1 MATSSRTYNASD
13 WSIWTYVPEPGAF
26 LLDFSQ
32 LNGPDVLGTTGG
44 SMQIVD
50 ADIASVNLTSGSEVD
65 QGIFLPI
72 TPMIMQASLSIK
84 NFTATDANKFY
95 VGTDIWLTLDNESG
109 YSEPNFGLTTPF
121 FIGRIRDFNVDVRPG
136 EDFAT
141 INLSCSSDLED
152 DLNTLVPV
160 TTSTTLSK
168 TLQVINYAADAGI
181 RLSPINFQSSAYSI
195 YNFATTR
202 TEVKSYGDWLQD
214 IYTCDMTMG
223 YDSVTPELGPW
234 LWGANAALS
243 TVGPPVKT
251 FGDEDISDV
260 VFGWSGVGSPTG
272 VNLTNYFNSDLVY
285 QFGGSSNSQNFTYSA
300 TIDVKDINE
309 MSAVGQKML
318 SMNKAFRP
326 IEVATETA
334 RTYQQ
339 ITFDDRYGV
348 FYYPT
353 NLAQVGDTVAIDLPD
368 QGFSNVPMLVTGRIM
383 EITPDTWTT
392 TYNLWKGFTN

>member
-50 ADIASVNLTSGSEVD
+50 ADISSVTLTSGSEVD

-84 NFTATDANKFY
+84 NFTADDANKFY
-95 VGTDIWLTLDNESG
+95 VGTDIWLTLNNE
-109 YSEPNFGLTTPF
+109 ETTPDPDFDLTTPF
-121 FIGRIRDFNVDVRPG
+121 FIGRIRDFAVDVIPG
-136 EDFAT
+136 EDFS
-141 INLSCSSDLED
+141 IVNLSCTSDLED
-152 DLNTLVPV
+152 DLNTFIPV
-160 TTSTTLSK
+160 TTDTVTFKSFLV
-168 TLQVINYAADAGI
+168 LNYAAEAGI
-181 RLSPINFQSSAYSI
+181 RLSPINFQSSAYSV
-195 YNFATTR
+195 YNFATAR
-202 TEVKSYGDWLQD
+202 KEVKSYGDWLQD

-223 YDSVTPELGPW
+223 FDSVTPEFGW

-243 TVGPPVKT
+243 TVGTPVKT
-251 FGDEDISDV
+251 FGDEDISNV
-260 VFGWSGVGSPTG
+260 VFGWSGAGSPTG
-272 VNLTNYFNSDLVY
+272 VNLTNYFDNEIVY
-285 QFGGSSNSQNFTYSA
+285 QFGGSSNSQNFTYNA
-300 TIDVKDINE
+300 TIDVKDINQ

-326 IEVATETA
+326 VEVSIETA
-334 RTYQQ
+334 RTYQE
-339 ITFDDRYGV
+339 ITFDDRYLGSY
-348 FYYPT
+348 YYPT

-383 EITPDTWTT
+383 EITPDNWTT

>member
-1 MATSSRTYNASD
+1 MATISRTYNASD
-13 WSIWTYVPEPGAF
+13 WSIWTYVPEPGSF
-26 LLDFSQ
+26 VLDFSQ
-32 LNGPDVLGTTGG
+32 LNGSDVLGTTGG
-44 SMQIVD
+44 SMQILD
-50 ADIASVNLTSGSEVD
+50 TDISSVTLTSGSEVD

-72 TPMIMQASLSIK
+72 TPMIMQASLSVK

-109 YSEPNFGLTTPF
+109 YSEPNFDLTTPF
-121 FIGRIRDFNVDVRPG
+121 FIGRIRDFSVDVMPG
-136 EDFAT
+136 EDFS
-141 INLSCSSDLED
+141 IVNLSCSSDLED

-160 TTSTTLSK
+160 TTDTVTSKSLAVVNAAST
-168 TLQVINYAADAGI
+168 AGI

-195 YNFATTR
+195 YNFATSR
-202 TEVKSYGDWLQD
+202 REVKSYGDWLQD

-223 YDSVTPELGPW
+223 FDSVTPVSGSW

-243 TVGPPVKT
+243 TVGTPVKT
-251 FGDEDISDV
+251 FGDVDVSNV

-272 VNLTNYFNSDLVY
+272 VNLTNYFNSELIY
-285 QFGGSSNSQNFTYSA
+285 QFGGSSDSQNFTYSA
-300 TIDVKDINE
+300 TIDVKDITQ

-326 IEVATETA
+326 VEVATETA

-348 FYYPT
+348 FFYPT
-353 NLAQVGDTVAIDLPD
+353 NLAQVGDTVAIDLPN
-368 QGFSNVPMLVTGRIM
+368 QGFSNVPMLVTGRTI

>member
-1 MATSSRTYNASD
+1 MATTSRTYNASD

-50 ADIASVNLTSGSEVD
+50 ADIASVSLTSGSEVD
-65 QGIFLPI
+65 QGIFLSI

-95 VGTDIWLTLDNESG
+95 VGTDVWLTLDNESG
-109 YSEPNFGLTTPF
+109 YSDPNFGLTTPF
-121 FIGRIRDFNVDVRPG
+121 FIGRIRDFAIDVRPG

-152 DLNTLVPV
+152 DLNTLIAV
-160 TTSTTLSK
+160 TTDTILSK
-168 TLQVINYAADAGI
+168 TLQVVNYAAEAGI
-181 RLSPINFQSSAYSI
+181 RLSPINFQSSAYSV
-195 YNFATTR
+195 YNFATSR
-202 TEVKSYGDWLQD
+202 REVKSYGDWLQD

-223 YDSVTPELGPW
+223 FDSVTPEFGW
-234 LWGANAALS
+234 RWGANAALS
-243 TVGPPVKT
+243 TVGTPVKT

-260 VFGWSGVGSPTG
+260 VFGWSGAGSPTG
-272 VNLTNYFNSDLVY
+272 VTLTNYFDNALVY

-300 TIDVKDINE
+300 TIDVKDITQ
-309 MSAVGQKML
+309 MAAVGQKML

-326 IEVATETA
+326 VEVATETA
-334 RTYQQ
+334 RTYQE

-348 FYYPT
+348 FFYPA

-368 QGFSNVPMLVTGRIM
+368 QGFSNVPMLVTGRTM
-383 EITPDTWTT
+383 EITPDNWTT

>member
-1 MATSSRTYNASD
+1 MATTSRTYNASD

-32 LNGPDVLGTTGG
+32 LDGPDVLGTTGG

-50 ADIASVNLTSGSEVD
+50 ADIASVSLTSGSEVD

-95 VGTDIWLTLDNESG
+95 VGTDVWLTLDNESG

-136 EDFAT
+136 EDFS
-141 INLSCSSDLED
+141 IVNLSCSSDLED
-152 DLNTLVPV
+152 DLNTLIAV
-160 TTSTTLSK
+160 TTDTTTSK
-168 TLQVINYAADAGI
+168 TLWVVNYASEAGI
-181 RLSPINFQSSAYSI
+181 RLSPINFQSSAYSV
-195 YNFATTR
+195 YNFATSR
-202 TEVKSYGDWLQD
+202 REVKSYGDWLQD
-214 IYTCDMTMG
+214 MYTCDMTMG
-223 YDSVTPELGPW
+223 YDSVTPFSGSW

-243 TVGPPVKT
+243 TVGTPVKT

-260 VFGWSGVGSPTG
+260 VFGWSGAGSPTG
-272 VNLTNYFNSDLVY
+272 VNLTNYFDNELVY
-285 QFGGSSNSQNFTYSA
+285 QFGGASNSQNFTYSA
-300 TIDVKDINE
+300 TIDVKNITQ
-309 MSAVGQKML
+309 MAAVGQKML

-326 IEVATETA
+326 VEVSIETA
-334 RTYQQ
+334 RTYQE

-348 FYYPT
+348 FYYPA

-368 QGFSNVPMLVTGRIM
+368 QGFTNVPMLVTGRTI

>member
-1 MATSSRTYNASD
+1 MATTSRTYNASD

-326 IEVATETA
+326 VEVSIETA

-353 NLAQVGDTVAIDLPD
+353 NLAQVGDTVAIDLPN
-368 QGFSNVPMLVTGRIM
+368 QGFINVPMLVTGRTI
-383 EITPDTWTT
+383 EITPDNWTT

>member
-1 MATSSRTYNASD
+1 
-13 WSIWTYVPEPGAF
+13 
-26 LLDFSQ
+26 
-32 LNGPDVLGTTGG
+32 
-44 SMQIVD
+44 
-50 ADIASVNLTSGSEVD
+50 
-65 QGIFLPI
+65 
-72 TPMIMQASLSIK
+72 MIMQASLSIK

-109 YSEPNFGLTTPF
+109 YSDPDFDLTTPF

-223 YDSVTPELGPW
+223 YDSVTPEIGPW

-243 TVGPPVKT
+243 TVGTPVKT
-251 FGDEDISDV
+251 FGDEDVSDV
-260 VFGWSGVGSPTG
+260 VFGWSGVGAPTG

-368 QGFSNVPMLVTGRIM
+368 QGFSKVPMLVTGRIM

>member
-1 MATSSRTYNASD
+1 MATTSRTYNASD

-44 SMQIVD
+44 SMQILD
-50 ADIASVNLTSGSEVD
+50 ADISSVTLISGSEVD

-72 TPMIMQASLSIK
+72 TPMIMQASLSVK

-160 TTSTTLSK
+160 FTTTTLSK
-168 TLQVINYAADAGI
+168 TLQVINYASEAGI

-223 YDSVTPELGPW
+223 YDSVTPEIGPW

-243 TVGPPVKT
+243 TVGTPVKT

-309 MSAVGQKML
+309 MSAVGKKML

>member
-1 MATSSRTYNASD
+1 
-13 WSIWTYVPEPGAF
+13 
-26 LLDFSQ
+26 LDFSQ

-44 SMQIVD
+44 SIQIVD
-50 ADIASVNLTSGSEVD
+50 ADIASVSLTSGSEVD

-95 VGTDIWLTLDNESG
+95 VGTDLWLTLDNESG
-109 YSEPNFGLTTPF
+109 YSDPNFGLTTPF
-121 FIGRIRDFNVDVRPG
+121 FIGRIRDFSVDVMPG
-136 EDFAT
+136 QDFAT

-160 TTSTTLSK
+160 FTSTTLSK
-168 TLQVINYAADAGI
+168 TLWVINYAAEAGI
-181 RLSPINFQSSAYSI
+181 RLSPINFQSSAYSV
-195 YNFATTR
+195 YNFATSR
-202 TEVKSYGDWLQD
+202 REVKSYGDWLQD

-223 YDSVTPELGPW
+223 FDSVTPEFGW

-243 TVGPPVKT
+243 TVGTPVKT

-260 VFGWSGVGSPTG
+260 VFGWSGAGSPTG
-272 VNLTNYFNSDLVY
+272 VNLTNYFDNELVY
-285 QFGGSSNSQNFTYSA
+285 QFGGSSNSENFTYSA
-300 TIDVKDINE
+300 TIDVKDITQ
-309 MSAVGQKML
+309 MGAVGQKML
-318 SMNKAFRP
+318 LMNKAFRP
-326 IEVATETA
+326 VEVATETA
-334 RTYQQ
+334 RTYQE

>member
-72 TPMIMQASLSIK
+72 TPMIMQASLSVK

-109 YSEPNFGLTTPF
+109 YSDPDFDLTTPF

-160 TTSTTLSK
+160 FTTTTLSK
-168 TLQVINYAADAGI
+168 TLRVINYASEAGI

-223 YDSVTPELGPW
+223 YDSVTPEIGPW

-243 TVGPPVKT
+243 TVGTPVKT

-260 VFGWSGVGSPTG
+260 VFGWSGVGAPTG

>member
-1 MATSSRTYNASD
+1 
-13 WSIWTYVPEPGAF
+13 VPEPGAF

-50 ADIASVNLTSGSEVD
+50 ADIASVSLTSGSDVD
-65 QGIFLPI
+65 QGIFVPI
-72 TPMIMQASLSIK
+72 TPMTMQVSLSIK

-121 FIGRIRDFNVDVRPG
+121 FIGRIRDFSVDVMPG
-136 EDFAT
+136 QDFAT

-160 TTSTTLSK
+160 FTTTTLSK
-168 TLQVINYAADAGI
+168 TLQVVNDASEAGI

-223 YDSVTPELGPW
+223 FDSVTPFSSIW

-243 TVGPPVKT
+243 TVGTPVKT
-251 FGDEDISDV
+251 FGDEDISNV
-260 VFGWSGVGSPTG
+260 IFGWSGAGSPTG
-272 VNLTNYFNSDLVY
+272 VNLTNYFDSELVY

-300 TIDVKDINE
+300 TIDVKDITQ
-309 MSAVGQKML
+309 MAAVGQKML

-334 RTYQQ
+334 RTYQE

-348 FYYPT
+348 FYYP
-353 NLAQVGDTVAIDLPD
+353 NNFAQVGDTVAIDLPD
-368 QGFSNVPMLVTGRIM
+368 QGFSNVPMLVTGRTI
-383 EITPDTWTT
+383 EITPDNWTT
-392 TYNLWKGFTN
+392 TYNLWKGFTD

>member
-1 MATSSRTYNASD
+1 MATTSRTYNASD

-50 ADIASVNLTSGSEVD
+50 ADIASVSLTSGSEVD

-95 VGTDIWLTLDNESG
+95 VGTDLWLTLDNESG
-109 YSEPNFGLTTPF
+109 YSDPDFGSTTPF
-121 FIGRIRDFNVDVRPG
+121 FIGRIRDFSVDVMPG

-152 DLNTLVPV
+152 DLNTLIAV
-160 TTSTTLSK
+160 TTGTTLSK
-168 TLQVINYAADAGI
+168 TLWVVNYASEAGI
-181 RLSPINFQSSAYSI
+181 RLSPINFQSSAYSV
-195 YNFATTR
+195 YNFATSR
-202 TEVKSYGDWLQD
+202 REVKSYGDWLQD
-214 IYTCDMTMG
+214 IYICDMTMG
-223 YDSVTPELGPW
+223 YDSVTPEIGPW

-243 TVGPPVKT
+243 IVGTPVKT

-272 VNLTNYFNSDLVY
+272 VNLTNYFDNELVY

-300 TIDVKDINE
+300 TIDVKDITQ
-309 MSAVGQKML
+309 MAAVGQKML

-326 IEVATETA
+326 VEVATETA
-334 RTYQQ
+334 RTYQE

>member
-1 MATSSRTYNASD
+1 MATTSRTYNASD

-50 ADIASVNLTSGSEVD
+50 ADIASVSLTSGSQVD
-65 QGIFLPI
+65 QGILLQI

-84 NFTATDANKFY
+84 NFTATDADKFY
-95 VGTDIWLTLDNESG
+95 VGTDVWLTLDNESG

-121 FIGRIRDFNVDVRPG
+121 FIGRIRDFSVDVIPG
-136 EDFAT
+136 QDFAT

-152 DLNTLVPV
+152 DLNTLIPV
-160 TTSTTLSK
+160 ITDTVTSKSL
-168 TLQVINYAADAGI
+168 VVVNAADEAGI
-181 RLSPINFQSSAYSI
+181 RLSPINFQSTAYSV
-195 YNFATTR
+195 YNFATSR
-202 TEVKSYGDWLQD
+202 REVKSYGDWLQD

-223 YDSVTPELGPW
+223 FDSVTPFSSFW

-243 TVGPPVKT
+243 TVGTPVKT

-260 VFGWSGVGSPTG
+260 LFGWSGVGSPTG
-272 VNLTNYFNSDLVY
+272 VNLTNYFNNELVY

-300 TIDVKDINE
+300 TIDVKDITQ
-309 MSAVGQKML
+309 MAAVGQKML

-334 RTYQQ
+334 RTYQE